1 MEPDSLEMDWKEV
14 AVLLNSANQML
25 TEKLHEQEQKY
36 AQLQAKTIKNEEL
49 NVSPN
54 KGLN

>member
-25 TEKLHEQEQKY
+25 TEKLHEQEEEC
-36 AQLQAKTIKNEEL
+36 ARLQAKTIKNEEL